1 MYILSKAMLLQFG
14 LVTSLQREEEEETGV
29 ADPKKRKMEA
39 TNLI

>member
-1 MYILSKAMLLQFG
+1 MLLQFG
-14 LVTSLQREEEEETGV
+14 LVTSLQREEEETGV